1 MEEKKRLTVVIDHWI
16 EHNQS
21 HMNEYKKWA
30 EKASTLNLGGVQA
43 EIDEAIGKLSLVNHH
58 LERAMKALTS
68 S

>member
-21 HMNEYKKWA
+21 HMSEYKKWA
-30 EKASTLNLGGVQA
+30 EKACTLKLGGVQA

>member
-1 MEEKKRLTVVIDHWI
+1 MD
-16 EHNQS
+16 
-21 HMNEYKKWA
+21 EYKKWA

>member
-21 HMNEYKKWA
+21 HMSEYKKWA
-30 EKASTLNLGGVQA
+30 QKASALNLGGAQT
-43 EIDEAIGKLSLVNHH
+43 EIEEAIGKLSLVNHH
-58 LERAMKALTS
+58 LENAKRVLTS

>member
-43 EIDEAIGKLSLVNHH
+43 EIEEAIGKLSLVNHH
-58 LERAMKALTS
+58 LENAMKALTPS
-68 S
+68 

>member
-1 MEEKKRLTVVIDHWI
+1 MEEKERLTVVIDHWI

-21 HMNEYKKWA
+21 HMSEYKKWA

-58 LERAMKALTS
+58 LENAKKALTPP
-68 S
+68 